1 MFCLQVTFHST
12 VVKVITCGFPPLEDR
27 DKSLKSL
34 AQHDFFGGGTL
45 TKEETVSL
53 TRSDYRRNII
63 HGSEICS
70 SSSKLCALIVLFLY
84 TSIAQT
90 FRVGKAISK

>member
-1 MFCLQVTFHST
+1 M
-12 VVKVITCGFPPLEDR
+12 VKVITCGFPPLEER

-53 TRSDYRRNII
+53 IKIALIQITE
-63 HGSEICS
+63 EILFMVL
-70 SSSKLCALIVLFLY
+70 KFLAVALNYVALIVLFLY

-90 FRVGKAISK
+90 CRVGKAISK

>member
-1 MFCLQVTFHST
+1 MFCLRVTFHST

-53 TRSDYRRNII
+53 TRSDNRRNII

-70 SSSKLCALIVLFLY
+70 SSSKLCCIDS
-84 TSIAQT
+84 SIP
-90 FRVGKAISK
+90 ISFNSSDFQSWKSDL

>member
-1 MFCLQVTFHST
+1 M
-12 VVKVITCGFPPLEDR
+12 VKVITCGFPPLEER

-53 TRSDYRRNII
+53 I
-63 HGSEICS
+63 
-70 SSSKLCALIVLFLY
+70 KLALIQITEEILFMVLKFLAVALNYVALIMPFLY

-90 FRVGKAISK
+90 CRVGKAISE